1 TLTQKMV
8 QSFINDE
15 VIFYFNHA
23 SESFEDALDKTD
35 LSRAEKAIALIV
47 LNEELYPRDR
57 YGRGRDHELRDILG
71 KLNGKIFNIHGNSE
85 GAMIFVSVIV
95 ALMELYDFDEQDFI
109 KLWRGEKNIDHPINR

>member
-1 TLTQKMV
+1 MV

-15 VIFYFNHA
+15 VIFYFNHG

-71 KLNGKIFNIHGNSE
+71 KLNGKIL
-85 GAMIFVSVIV
+85 IFMVTQKV
-95 ALMELYDFDEQDFI
+95 Q
-109 KLWRGEKNIDHPINR
+109 